1 MSVNTLH
8 EACNLDTSRMR
19 VNQSVAS
26 AGLAGGNMGLD
37 TGSSNG
43 LGCGTHDAC
52 CSQELRMRSS
62 GHNNASGSLAFQH
75 GSPR

>member
-8 EACNLDTSRMR
+8 EGCNLDTSRMR
-19 VNQSVAS
+19 VNQSFAS
-26 AGLAGGNMGLD
+26 AGLAGGNMGL
-37 TGSSNG
+37 TAGGSQG
-43 LGCGTHDAC
+43 DGCGLHDAC

-62 GHNNASGSLAFQH
+62 GSNNASGSLAFQH

>member
-1 MSVNTLH
+1 MAVHTLS
-8 EACNLDTSRMR
+8 EGCDLDTSRMR
-19 VNQSVAS
+19 TNQSFAS
-26 AGLAGGNMGLD
+26 SGLAGGNMGLT

-43 LGCGTHDAC
+43 TGCGVHDAC
-52 CSQELRMRSS
+52 VSQELRMRSS

>member
-8 EACNLDTSRMR
+8 EGCNLDTSRMR
-19 VNQSVAS
+19 TNQSFAS
-26 AGLAGGNMGLD
+26 AGLAGGNMGRD
-37 TGSSNG
+37 VGGGNG
-43 LGCGTHDAC
+43 LGCGAADAA